1 MIVRPHVPPLV
12 PLIASLLFG
21 AACGRVQSAGTE
33 QAATIRMSTG
43 FATGNFRPFS
53 EALIKGYAQLMPDV
67 RIQQIDTT
75 GSLDN
80 IQGLEDGAI
89 DIGLSQAGIAYMAYN
104 GRLRQSVRAMRGIR
118 GIAILNSSA
127 VQLLVGPRSRIRSI
141 DELVGRRVGVGP
153 DGSGAAVISHALL
166 HGYFSPGDVHE
177 VDASVPQTASLLLRD
192 EIDAAFTV
200 SSVPNEDVKHMTDAG
215 ARLIPIRG
223 PRVNRLRTMYPF
235 FRSELIPAGAYRG
248 LDTPVHTLS
257 VDVVLLTR
265 ASLDDAIVRRL
276 TEGLF
281 RMLPQLSAELPFLK
295 GMMPERAPATPVPL
309 HAGAALY
316 YRERELSR

>member
-1 MIVRPHVPPLV
+1 MIRRPHVRPLV
-12 PLIASLLFG
+12 PLIASLVFG
-21 AACGRVQSAGTE
+21 AACGRVESAGTE
-33 QAATIRMSTG
+33 EVVTIRMSTG

-53 EALIKGYAQLMPDV
+53 EALVKGYAQLMPDV

-89 DIGLSQAGIAYMAYN
+89 DIGLSQAGLAYMAYN
-104 GRLRQSVRAMRGIR
+104 GRLRESARAMRGIR

-127 VQLLVGPRSRIRSI
+127 VQLLVGPRSRIRSV

-153 DGSGAAVISHALL
+153 DGSGAAVIAHALL
-166 HGYFSPGDVHE
+166 QGYFSPGSVHE
-177 VDASVPQTASLLLRD
+177 VEATVPQTVSLLLRD

-200 SSVPNEDVKHMTDAG
+200 SSVPNEDVKYMTDAG
-215 ARLIPIRG
+215 ARLISIGG
-223 PRVNRLRTMYPF
+223 PRVDQLRTMYPF
-235 FRSELIPAGAYRG
+235 FRSEIIPAGAYPG
-248 LDTPVHTLS
+248 LDQPAHTLS

-265 ASLDDAIVRRL
+265 AGLDDAIVRRL

-281 RMLPQLSAELPFLK
+281 RMLPQLSAELSFLK
-295 GMMPERAPATPVPL
+295 GMVPERAPATPVPL
-309 HAGAALY
+309 HRGAALY
-316 YRERELSR
+316 YRERELRR

>member
-1 MIVRPHVPPLV
+1 MIVWPRVPPLA
-12 PLIASLLFG
+12 PIIASLMFG
-21 AACGRVQSAGTE
+21 VSCGQVQSAGTE
-33 QAATIRMSTG
+33 RPATVRMSTG
-43 FATGNFRPFS
+43 FASGNFRPFS
-53 EALIKGYAQLMPDV
+53 EALVRGYARLMPDL
-67 RIQQIDTT
+67 RIQQIDTS

-104 GRLRQSVRAMRGIR
+104 GRLRQSARPMRGIR

-153 DGSGAAVISHALL
+153 DGSGAAVISQALL
-166 HGYFSPGDVHE
+166 HGYFSPADVHE
-177 VDASVPQTASLLLRD
+177 VDATVPQTTSMLLAD
-192 EIDAAFTV
+192 AIDAAFTV

-223 PRVNRLRTMYPF
+223 PRVDRLRTMYPF
-235 FRSELIPAGAYRG
+235 FRSEVIPAGAYRG
-248 LDTPVHTLS
+248 MDQPVHTLS

-265 ASLDDAIVRRL
+265 AGLDDAIVRRL
-276 TEGLF
+276 TDGLF
-281 RMLPQLSAELPFLK
+281 RMLPQLNAELPFLK
-295 GMMPERAPATPVPL
+295 GMVPERAPATPVPL
-309 HAGAALY
+309 HPGAALY
-316 YRERELSR
+316 YRERELRR

>member
-1 MIVRPHVPPLV
+1 MSARPYVSPLV
-12 PLIASLLFG
+12 PVIASLMFG

-33 QAATIRMSTG
+33 QIVTIRMSTG

-53 EALIKGYAQLMPDV
+53 EALIKGYEQLMPDV
-67 RIQQIDTT
+67 RIQQADTT

-153 DGSGAAVISHALL
+153 GGSGAAVIAHALL
-166 HGYFSPGDVHE
+166 QGYFSPGIVHE
-177 VDASVPQTASLLLRD
+177 VDATVPQTISLLLRD

-215 ARLIPIRG
+215 ARLIPIGGR
-223 PRVNRLRTMYPF
+223 RVDQLRTTYPF
-235 FRSELIPAGAYRG
+235 FRSEIIPPGAYRG
-248 LDTPVHTLS
+248 LDTAVQTLS

-265 ASLDDAIVRRL
+265 AGLDDAVVRRL

-295 GMMPERAPATPVPL
+295 GMTPERAPATPVPL
-309 HAGAALY
+309 HPGAALY
-316 YRERELSR
+316 YRERELRR

>member
-1 MIVRPHVPPLV
+1 MTLRMMAVVTLLV
-12 PLIASLLFG
+12 FAVS
-21 AACGRVQSAGTE
+21 CGRVQSAGTE
-33 QAATIRMSTG
+33 RPVTIRLSTG

-53 EALIKGYAQLMPDV
+53 EALVKGYAQLMPDV
-67 RIQQIDTT
+67 RIQQVDTS

-80 IQGLEDGAI
+80 IQALEDGAV

-104 GRLRQSVRAMRGIR
+104 GRLRESVRAMRGIR

-127 VQLLVGPRSRIRSI
+127 VQLMVGPRSRIRSM

-153 DGSGAAVISHALL
+153 DGSGAAVISQALL
-166 HGYFSPGDVHE
+166 RGYFSPNAVDEVH
-177 VDASVPQTASLLLRD
+177 ATVPQTMSMVLADTL
-192 EIDAAFTV
+192 DAAFTV
-200 SSVPNEDVKHMTDAG
+200 SSVPNEDVKSLTDAG

-223 PRVNRLRTMYPF
+223 PSVDRLRTIYPF
-235 FRSELIPAGAYRG
+235 FRSEIIPANAYRG
-248 LDTPVHTLS
+248 ADQPVHTLS

-265 ASLDDAIVRRL
+265 AGLGDAVVRRL

-295 GMMPERAPATPVPL
+295 GMAPERAPATPVPL
-309 HAGAALY
+309 HSGAALY
-316 YRERELSR
+316 YRERELRR

>member
-1 MIVRPHVPPLV
+1 LVLAISCGAVR
-12 PLIASLLFG
+12 
-21 AACGRVQSAGTE
+21 SAGTDPPS
-33 QAATIRMSTG
+33 TIRMSTG

-53 EALIKGYAQLMPDV
+53 EALIKGYAQLLPDV
-67 RIQQIDTT
+67 RIQQIDTS

-80 IQGLEDGAI
+80 IQGLEDGAF

-104 GRLRQSVRAMRGIR
+104 GRLRQSVRAMRRIR

-141 DELVGRRVGVGP
+141 DELAGRRVGVGP
-153 DGSGAAVISHALL
+153 DGSGAAVISLALL
-166 HGYFSPGDVHE
+166 QGYFSPGDVHE
-177 VDASVPQTASLLLRD
+177 VDATVPLTASLLLRD

-215 ARLIPIRG
+215 ARLIPIGG
-223 PRVNRLRTMYPF
+223 PRVDRLRTMYPF

-248 LDTPVHTLS
+248 VDQPVRTLS
-257 VDVVLLTR
+257 VDVVLLAR
-265 ASLDDAIVRRL
+265 AGLDDDVVRRL
-276 TEGLF
+276 TGGLF
-281 RMLPQLSAELPFLK
+281 QMLPQLSAELPFLK

-309 HAGAALY
+309 HPGAALY
-316 YRERELSR
+316 YRERELRR

>member
-1 MIVRPHVPPLV
+1 MTLRMMAVVTLLV
-12 PLIASLLFG
+12 FAVS
-21 AACGRVQSAGTE
+21 CGRVQSAGTE
-33 QAATIRMSTG
+33 RPVTIRLSTG

-53 EALIKGYAQLMPDV
+53 EALVKGYAQLMPDV
-67 RIQQIDTT
+67 RIQQVDTS

-80 IQGLEDGAI
+80 IQALEDGAV

-104 GRLRQSVRAMRGIR
+104 GRLRESVRAMRGIR

-127 VQLLVGPRSRIRSI
+127 VQLMVGPRSRIRSM

-153 DGSGAAVISHALL
+153 DGSGAAVISQALL
-166 HGYFSPGDVHE
+166 RGYFSPNAVDEVH
-177 VDASVPQTASLLLRD
+177 ATVPQTMSMVLADTL
-192 EIDAAFTV
+192 DAAFTV
-200 SSVPNEDVKHMTDAG
+200 SSVPNEDVKSLTDAG

-223 PRVNRLRTMYPF
+223 PSVDRLRTIYPF
-235 FRSELIPAGAYRG
+235 FRSEIIPANAYRG
-248 LDTPVHTLS
+248 ADQPVHTLS

-265 ASLDDAIVRRL
+265 AGLDDAVVRRL

-295 GMMPERAPATPVPL
+295 GMAPERAPATPVPL
-309 HAGAALY
+309 HSGAALY
-316 YRERELSR
+316 YRERELRR